1 MINLIEEAM
10 EAQAQ
15 WLEWV
20 KQREAVTN
28 PTPEQLIHGLHA
40 FAHAKDVDVADAAI
54 AERDLALWDSMTEGK
69 GYQLTDY
76 AMNALH
82 DASERA
88 KAVRATASLNAARA
102 EEEAYRKHGAYVAD
116 LLNLSKLL
124 ESLSATEAPT
134 RPTSR
139 ELATVVDVER
149 LRTMPKP
156 SIDLMLSQA
165 KGNAEHAQAR
175 ASELIHARDVVG
187 KLAAASVKKAAF
199 PVLNDAISVAQQQAE
214 AEQSNVAAIMA
225 EVQRRKDEAA
235 KAEQAERMKND
246 IPSVVADLQRQIDE
260 LRGKTAQE

>member
-40 FAHAKDVDVADAAI
+40 FAHAKDVDVADTAI
-54 AERDLALWDSMTEGK
+54 AERDLALWDSMIK
-69 GYQLTDY
+69 GQQLTDY

-82 DASERA
+82 DASERI

-102 EEEAYRKHGAYVAD
+102 EEEAYRKHGAYVSD

-139 ELATVVDVER
+139 ELATVVDLER

-187 KLAAASVKKAAF
+187 KMAAASVKKAAF

-235 KAEQAERMKND
+235 KAEEAERMKND

-260 LRGKTAQE
+260 LRGKAAQE